1 MAWEPGDAIVLRS
14 IRERRAGHV
23 RALTIVED
31 RDDLLGLY
39 LAPGHPCKRRAGAR
53 GGPRGRV
60 LLADS
65 GQHEDWAW
73 ADNRVLILYRPGEAH
88 TVQLFR
94 RAADNALSGW
104 YIDLHAPLHRTPIG
118 FDTQDYILDAVVT
131 PDRSSWSWKD
141 EDELAWHLAAGTRAL
156 PPPEALRAEGARA
169 AEQLTATTAPLYQ
182 EWERW
187 SPDPAWPIPTI
198 PADWETIFQ

>member
-1 MAWEPGDAIVLRS
+1 MTWGPGNPIVLRS
-14 IRERRAGHV
+14 IREGRVGGV

-31 RDDLLGLY
+31 RDDLVALY
-39 LAPGHPCKRRAGAR
+39 LAPGYPCKRRAGAR

-65 GQHEDWAW
+65 GQHEDWTW
-73 ADNRVLILYRPGEAH
+73 AHSRVLMLHRPGDAH

-94 RAADNALSGW
+94 RAADNAFSSW
-104 YIDLHAPLHRTPIG
+104 YIDLQAPLRRTPIG
-118 FDTQDYILDAVVT
+118 FDTRDYILDVVVA

-141 EDELAWHLAAGTRAL
+141 EDELAWHMAAGTPSL
-156 PPPEALRAEGARA
+156 PPPEVLRAEGMRA
-169 AEQLTATTAPLYQ
+169 VERLTATMPPLYQ
-182 EWERW
+182 EWENW

-198 PADWETIFQ
+198 PAAWQTIF